1 MSSPFDP
8 TPCPACGL
16 PIWVGQTEDGT
27 RIPLEPQPDFSG
39 EGRYQLHPEPTPNHG
54 PGNPDKI
61 RPVAPEAEIQ
71 AYADHRIE
79 CPNFNEEIL
88 ALA

>member
-16 PIWVGQTEDGT
+16 PIWIGQTEEGE
-27 RIPLEPQPDFSG
+27 RIPLEPQPEFG
-39 EGRYQLHPEPTPNHG
+39 GLHRYMLHPDPVPGHG
-54 PGNPDKI
+54 PGVPD
-61 RPVAPEAEIQ
+61 RVQPVIPEADIQ
-71 AYADHRIE
+71 AYADHRQE

-88 ALA
+88 RG